1 MEINR
6 AYFQKYIDK
15 VAIEQIADEYRSK
28 GYQISIEE
36 KIGKHYADLVARK
49 NEETIVIEVK
59 SGKMSPEKRK
69 AIVEIGNYVKSAGNY
84 KFLVVMVTP
93 PQKKKLEVYNIHQLL
108 AQHITDTPPKELMTL
123 STQTR
128 IDGVAD
134 VTVDEL
140 TVRADGTI
148 FAKGN
153 GVIAVQLQFGSA
165 LDRRID
171 MGDTSEDNFPFDF
184 EVELRQNDNKELSI
198 AKVQKLSVD
207 TSSY

>member
-1 MEINR
+1 MEIKR

-15 VAIEQIADEYRSK
+15 VAIEQIADEYRNK
-28 GYQISIEE
+28 GYHISTEE
-36 KIGKHYADLVARK
+36 KIGTHYADLVARK

-93 PQKKKLEVYNIHQLL
+93 PQKKKLEVHNIHQLL
-108 AQHITDTPPKELMTL
+108 AKYIIDTPPQELLTL
-123 STQTR
+123 SAKTS
-128 IDGVAD
+128 IEGVAD
-134 VTVDEL
+134 ITVDEL

-148 FAKGN
+148 FVKGN
-153 GVIAVQLQFGSA
+153 GVIAVKLQYGSA
-165 LDRRID
+165 LDMRTDI
-171 MGDTSEDNFPFDF
+171 GETSEDNFPFDF
-184 EVELRQNDNKELSI
+184 EVVLQQNNNKELSI
-198 AKVQKLSVD
+198 AKVQKLYVD